1 MYKYTHK
8 DNYWEWHLNGEEDIY
23 FCTDEDGEGVFK
35 IDPCRNSRDQLTGTC
50 QFSVRGLSEKYA
62 RHKIR
67 EFMRDTL
74 YELCHTDE
82 DYANWR

>member
-23 FCTDEDGEGVFK
+23 FCTDKDGEGVFK

-62 RHKIR
+62 RRKIR
-67 EFMRDTL
+67 DFMRGTL

-82 DYANWR
+82 DYANWH